1 MAQLLKNLV
10 GHKYM
15 YYSGVTFLTGFKK
28 YPRFQHTSFF
38 YVDVKMDTI
47 IPHYWKKTYN
57 LKSY

>member
-15 YYSGVTFLTGFKK
+15 YYSGVKFLTGFKK
-28 YPRFQHTSFF
+28 NPWFQHTSFF

-47 IPHYWKKTYN
+47 IPHYWKKT
-57 LKSY
+57 